1 MDSGLL
7 RAIFREITIKQPFER
22 IPEPALVMEEQQS
35 VASYADSAAQGQALS
50 GTHLYHCAQM
60 CALIKPGD
68 VVLDIGCGPAALL
81 LQVAR
86 LNPRAE
92 FIGMDLSQ
100 SMLEVAREACHQQG
114 IDNVQLVEDDMT
126 RLSMIADRSVDVVIS
141 SMALHHLEN
150 LGQLESTFR
159 NISRVLRNDRAI
171 YLNDFG
177 RLKTI
182 ESVDYFVQRA
192 SDGADAETLLDY
204 RNSLLAAFSLEEF
217 QTLAASYLGPCAKVY
232 STAFSPLMMV
242 IRTPKRRCVKVMKP
256 EFRRRYTALPASRQ
270 ADVNQL
276 RLFLRLGGLA
286 SAF

>member
-7 RAIFREITIKQPFER
+7 RALFREITIKQPFER
-22 IPEPALVMEEQQS
+22 IPEPALVMEEQQC
-35 VASYADSAAQGQALS
+35 VRSYADSGAQGQALS
-50 GTHLYHCAQM
+50 GTYLYHCAQM

-68 VVLDIGCGPAALL
+68 VVLDIGCGPASLL

-92 FIGMDLSQ
+92 FIGVDLSPT
-100 SMLEVAREACHQQG
+100 MLEVARESARQQR
-114 IDNVQLVEDDMT
+114 IDNVQLLADDMT
-126 RLSMIADRSVDVVIS
+126 RLAMIADRSVDVGIS

-150 LGQLESTFR
+150 LGQLEATFR

-177 RLKTI
+177 RLKSTD
-182 ESVDYFVQRA
+182 SVDYFVDRA
-192 SDGADAETLLDY
+192 RDGANQETLLDY

-217 QTLAASYLGPCAKVY
+217 ETLAASYLGPCAKVY

-242 IRTPKRRCVKVMKP
+242 IRTPRRRCVKVMKP
-256 EFRRRYTALPASRQ
+256 EFRRRYSALPASRQ
-270 ADVNQL
+270 SDVNQL

-286 SAF
+286 SVF